1 MRMSTNRRLRRILAA
16 EDGFTIAVALLAL
29 VVSAF
34 LVAAAL
40 AAVNGDIELSNK
52 STARSRAY
60 YGATAGVERYLQEL
74 KKNPNYWVKC
84 PTISKRVVPGSKNEG
99 KEGTEEEYIVQ
110 TLPAAGYSKCVENNQ
125 ASVIETS
132 GAARGTFRILITS
145 ITGSGAT
152 RTVHKTV
159 AAFKHPGFTQ
169 YVYESNY
176 EVEDPANFSP
186 EPTECEHYYNERK
199 EKGLTTKCPPIEF
212 APEDK
217 VNGPMHTNDA
227 AEICGSGS
235 QKPTFGREGREDAI
249 EMLQGHYAAS
259 GCSNEANINGK
270 YTTEGESLLPPET
283 DSELLEAAGLKLSG
297 RTEIE
302 LKAGTPNTMSVKN
315 KGVTKTVEFPSNGVV
330 YVENSSEGC
339 TVTKYTPF
347 NTNTTDDTGCGNVYV
362 HGTYTESL
370 TIASA
375 DDVIVNGNLTTTGG
389 STGGEPTGNAELG
402 LIAENFVRLYH
413 PVKQGSEL
421 PHYKPEQAL
430 QSPLSGTTKCDT
442 STERTATYTTSTK
455 KEMTITGTGTTSGLF
470 EGDEV
475 IGKELTSPTTI
486 KKVKSSSVIE
496 LSTTPKKNETNVSV
510 TFYHPTGFEYYAGI
524 KKCVEKAKTG
534 YTYKESEN
542 LFVNGECEKGTTA
555 EANGFCE
562 YENTSS
568 GCSSKA
574 TNLNAAEDPNKWG
587 ALDNPIIDA
596 AILSTKH
603 SWIVDNYKCGAKLGE
618 LTVWGSIAQY
628 WRGPVGT
635 GGGSGTGYI
644 KDYNYDQR
652 LFTQEPPNFLSPIS
666 TSWKLSRE
674 SEVSCKYYEE
684 PPGKC

>member
-1 MRMSTNRRLRRILAA
+1 MRMSTTRRLRRILAA
-16 EDGFTIAVALLAL
+16 EDGFTITIALLAL

-40 AAVNGDIELSNK
+40 AAVNGDIELSSK
-52 STARSRAY
+52 STARARAY
-60 YGATAGVERYLQEL
+60 YGASAGVERYLQEL
-74 KKNPNYWVKC
+74 QKDPNYWVKC
-84 PTISKRVVPGSKNEG
+84 PTIARRLVPGSKNEG

-110 TLPAAGYSKCVENNQ
+110 TLPAAPYSHCIENNQ

-132 GAARGTFRILITS
+132 GLARGTFRILITS
-145 ITGSGAT
+145 ITGSGST

-176 EVEDPANFSP
+176 EVEDPTNFSP

-199 EKGLTTKCPPIEF
+199 EKNLTSKCPPIEF

-227 AEICGSGS
+227 AELCSEGTT
-235 QKPTFGREGREDAI
+235 KPTFGREGHEDAI
-249 EMLQGHYAAS
+249 EMLQGHYGAGGS
-259 GCSNEANINGK
+259 CGNEPKINGK
-270 YTTEGESLLPPET
+270 YTTEAESLLPPET

-302 LKAGTPNTMSVKN
+302 LKAGTPNTMAITN
-315 KGVTKTVEFPSNGVV
+315 NGTTKTVEFPKNGVV
-330 YVENSSEGC
+330 YVENSSAGC
-339 TVTKYTPF
+339 TVTKYSPF
-347 NTNTTDDTGCGNVYV
+347 GTDTTHDTGCGNVYV

-375 DDVIVNGNLTTTGG
+375 DDVIVNGNLTTSGG
-389 STGGEPTGNAELG
+389 TAGGEPTGNAELG

-413 PVKQGSEL
+413 PVKQGYEVEN
-421 PHYKPEQAL
+421 YKPKTASATNGKCSATTTVNISGKPKSSSKTVTGLSSTEELA
-430 QSPLSGTTKCDT
+430 PGDAVTGNGIPSGTTVESISNSTTIVLSKNAT
-442 STERTATYTTSTK
+442 S
-455 KEMTITGTGTTSGLF
+455 GNGTTS
-470 EGDEV
+470 V
-475 IGKELTSPTTI
+475 ALTFTLPYTYR
-486 KKVKSSSVIE
+486 SVIK
-496 LSTTPKKNETNVSV
+496 L
-510 TFYHPTGFEYYAGI
+510 
-524 KKCVEKAKTG
+524 CVEQTKTG
-534 YTYKESEN
+534 YTFHESEV
-542 LFVNGECEKGTTA
+542 LDAKSCESKTTYSTNA
-555 EANGFCE
+555 QCE
-562 YENTSS
+562 YENNSS
-568 GCSSKA
+568 TCSSKA
-574 TNLNAAEDPNKWG
+574 TNLSASEDPNEWG
-587 ALDNPIIDA
+587 AMENPIIDA

-603 SWIVDNYKCGAKLGE
+603 SWIVDNYKCGAKLGK

-635 GGGSGTGYI
+635 GGGGGTGYI